1 MSRQLIAR
9 SADLQ
14 KLQNEGFDLEV
25 RAGYL
30 LIKDVPYVTSGREI
44 RRGILISPIKVSA
57 DVTDRPDNHVAYW
70 TGEHPCHSNGEK
82 IATIANPSPAQDFG
96 NDIRADFTFSARAAY
111 RDYHHKMTTYIGRI
125 TGEAQVIDPSVTA
138 QTFPV
143 IATEE
148 GESVFKYLDT
158 ATSRVGIGA
167 LNERF
172 SSQRI
177 GIVGLG
183 GTGSYVL
190 DLVAKTCVKEIH
202 LFDGDVF
209 SQHNAFRSPGAP
221 SIEDLWAKPTKVAY
235 LAATYE
241 KMRRGIQVHDH
252 FLDSSTTEALRG
264 LDFVFLCLDKGATKK
279 TIVMALMEFGLPFV
293 EVGMG
298 IVRNQQDRLSG
309 LMRVAASTKETQ
321 ERVLKWMNFSDG
333 DGAEDEYSTNIQ
345 IAELNAMNA
354 ALAVIRWKKLFGFYR
369 DSSRAFSYSYSIAA
383 NEMVNE
389 EEE

>member
-1 MSRQLIAR
+1 MSRQLIAH

-30 LIKDVPYVTSGREI
+30 LIKDVPFVTYNREI
-44 RRGILISPIKVSA
+44 KRGTLISQLKVSG
-57 DVTDRPDNHVAYW
+57 DVTERPDNHVAYW
-70 TGEHPCHSNGEK
+70 TGEHPCHNDGRK
-82 IATIANPSPAQDFG
+82 IDTIANPSAAQDFG
-96 NDIRADFTFSARAAY
+96 NGIQADFTFSAKAEY

-125 TGEAQVIDPSVTA
+125 TGEAQAIDLSVTA

-148 GESVFKYLDT
+148 EESVFKYLDT

-172 SSQRI
+172 SNQRI

-190 DLVAKTCVKEIH
+190 DLVAKTCIKEIH

-209 SQHNAFRSPGAP
+209 SQHNAFRAPGAP
-221 SIEDLWAKPTKVAY
+221 SIDELRVKQKKVAY
-235 LAATYE
+235 LAAVYE
-241 KMRRGIQVHDH
+241 KMRRGICAHDH
-252 FLDSSTTEALRG
+252 FLDGSTADDLRG
-264 LDFVFLCLDKGATKK
+264 LDFVFLCLDSGVTKK
-279 TIVMALMEFGLPFV
+279 AIVMKLMEFGIPFV

-298 IVRNQQDRLSG
+298 IVRCQDGLSG
-309 LMRVAASTKETQ
+309 LMRVTISTKESQ
-321 ERVLKWMNFSDG
+321 EQVVKMMNFSDG
-333 DGAEDEYSTNIQ
+333 NQAEDEYSTNIQ

-354 ALAVIRWKKLFGFYR
+354 ALAVIRWKKLYGFYR
-369 DSSRAFSYSYSIAA
+369 DSSRAHSFSYSIAA
-383 NEMVNE
+383 NEMVNGDE
-389 EEE
+389 A

>member
-1 MSRQLIAR
+1 MSLQLIAR

-30 LIKDVPYVTSGREI
+30 LIKNVPYVTSSCEI
-44 RRGILISPIKVSA
+44 KRSTLISPLKVSG
-57 DVTDRPDNHVAYW
+57 DVTDLPDTHVAYW
-70 TGEHPCHSNGEK
+70 SGEHPCHSNGVK
-82 IATIANPSPAQDFG
+82 IATIANPSAAQDLG
-96 NDIRADFTFSARAAY
+96 NGIQADFTFSAKAAY

-148 GESVFKYLDT
+148 EESVFRYLDT
-158 ATSRVGIGA
+158 ATSRVGLGA

-172 SSQRI
+172 SNQRI

-190 DLVAKTCVKEIH
+190 DLVAKTCVREIH

-209 SQHNAFRSPGAP
+209 SQHNAFRAPGAP
-221 SIEDLWAKPTKVAY
+221 TIDELQAKPKKVAY
-235 LAATYE
+235 LAAIYE
-241 KMRRGIQVHDH
+241 KMRRGIHLHDH
-252 FLDSSTTEALRG
+252 FVDGSTAEALRG
-264 LDFVFLCLDKGATKK
+264 LDFVFLCLDSGATKK
-279 TIVMALMEFGLPFV
+279 AIVMALMEFGIPFA

-298 IVRNQQDRLSG
+298 IVHSQNSLSG
-309 LMRVAASTKETQ
+309 LMRVTVSTKEVQ
-321 ERVLKWMNFSDG
+321 ERVVKKMNFSDG
-333 DGAEDEYSTNIQ
+333 DRAGDDYSTNIQ

-354 ALAVIRWKKLFGFYR
+354 ALAVIRWKKQYGFYR
-369 DSSRAFSYSYSIAA
+369 DSSGAYSYSYSIAA

-389 EEE
+389 DEA